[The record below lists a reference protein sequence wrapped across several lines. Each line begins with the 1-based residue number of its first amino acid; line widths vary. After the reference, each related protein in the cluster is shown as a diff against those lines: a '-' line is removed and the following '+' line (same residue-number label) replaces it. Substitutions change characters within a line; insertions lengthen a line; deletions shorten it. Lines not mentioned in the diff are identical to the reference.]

1 LFSQANILLPFFLMA
16 PDLVLPAKQLL
27 LLIKEAAL
35 PRPARKMHSNNRIA
49 DRRLGEGDLVAL
61 RSLVVR
67 CGVVNVTGSQQYA
80 GKSP

>member
-1 LFSQANILLPFFLMA
+1 MA
-16 PDLVLPAKQLL
+16 PDLVLPAKLL

-35 PRPARKMHSNNRIA
+35 PRPQMHSNNRIA

-61 RSLVVR
+61 SSLVVR
-67 CGVVNVTGSQQYA
+67 RGVVNVTGSQQYA